1 MRQII
6 KCEYSYYGRMQFLI
20 NFLKSHSTHF
30 ITLLIGLF
38 LLVVTFPLTS
48 SYNEYRETKSVIE
61 ILQKTSEDA
70 AAHSNSLKCMV
81 ERSNIKDLDSINSY
95 KDFNRLSDF
104 FNDFE
109 YSGTN
114 LPYPVKFDKTLDD
127 EKVYNRLS
135 SNGGRFFEYIQKS
148 LKEEQ
153 RYILGLNKGTQDFL
167 MANKDYPRYTF
178 KTQDEAAKFLDLYVR
193 IRNLDQYKKH
203 LNILSATLKT
213 QADYIEGDITDKEA
227 NDRIAK
233 IAMEA
238 FKPDSTPL
246 EQENRLRDFKRVQEE
261 LRQLTMP
268 EGSVVNLTQKPIL
281 K

>member
-1 MRQII
+1 M
-6 KCEYSYYGRMQFLI
+6 I

-30 ITLLIGLF
+30 ISLLIGIF
-38 LLVVTFPLTS
+38 LIVVTLLLTS
-48 SYNEYRETKSVIE
+48 SYDEYRETESVIE

-70 AAHSNSLKCMV
+70 AAHSSSLKYMV
-81 ERSNIKDLDSINSY
+81 EHSNIKDLDSINSY

-148 LKEEQ
+148 LKEEK

-178 KTQDEAAKFLDLYVR
+178 KTQAEAAKFLDLYVR

-203 LNILSATLKT
+203 LDILSATLKT

-227 NDRIAK
+227 NDRITK

-268 EGSVVNLTQKPIL
+268 EGSVVNLTQKPIS

>member
-1 MRQII
+1 
-6 KCEYSYYGRMQFLI
+6 
-20 NFLKSHSTHF
+20 
-30 ITLLIGLF
+30 
-38 LLVVTFPLTS
+38 
-48 SYNEYRETKSVIE
+48 
-61 ILQKTSEDA
+61 
-70 AAHSNSLKCMV
+70 MV
-81 ERSNIKDLDSINSY
+81 EHSNIKDLDSINSY

-148 LKEEQ
+148 LKEEK

-178 KTQDEAAKFLDLYVR
+178 KTQAEAAKFLDLYVR

-203 LNILSATLKT
+203 LDILSATLKT

-227 NDRIAK
+227 NDRITK

-268 EGSVVNLTQKPIL
+268 EGSVVNLTQKPIS